1 MNYTATF
8 TALGC
13 FFLWVVIATFIWSR
27 RMKKLSV
34 EYSKGEKFKN

>member
-8 TALGC
+8 SALGC

-27 RMKKLSV
+27 RMKKLHV
-34 EYSKGEKFKN
+34 EYSKSRKSKN